1 MQIAFLDESVY
12 IYIYVKSNNNT
23 QNR

>member
-1 MQIAFLDESVY
+1 MPTALLDESVY